1 MPEKLA
7 EQVQEIASGADEHE
21 NAAIVK
27 LLDLGVL
34 LYQKLPANMR
44 AKLWQRNQTF
54 SQQQRFRVK
63 VEQRAEKLAE
73 SSKMNTFIVFRVPAE
88 KKRLL
93 RSRAEDAKLD
103 VSKFIRS
110 RVFLKNGGRRKIE

>member
-44 AKLWQRNQTF
+44 VKLWQRNQTF
-54 SQQQRFRVK
+54 AQQQKLRVR

-73 SSKMNTFIVFRVPAE
+73 TSKMNAFIVFRVPSE

-103 VSKFIRS
+103 ISKFIRS
-110 RVFLKNGGRRKIE
+110 RVLEEKEE